1 MGYRR
6 KSRELAMQALFYM
19 DMAKC
24 HSDENLQLFCQVHQP
39 PEKTRSFFLKLV
51 QGVNYTRT
59 SVDTVIS
66 KYSDN
71 WTMGRMSGVD
81 RNVMRIAVFEMAFC
95 PNIPH
100 KVSINEAID
109 IGKAFGYEESG
120 AFINGILDS
129 IHLALQ
135 KNEIDIATEIPD
147 TVFKDIDFNDT
158 DSETGD
164 AAEKYPVY
172 DSGDIWS
179 ISKND
184 LLNPKKPHLPEPSM
198 DSTIKVT
205 SHVRKR
211 IRRENKNIK
220 DTQDEFIKKNSK
232 LTT

>member
-24 HSDENLQLFCQVHQP
+24 YSDENLQLFGQIHQP
-39 PEKTRSFFLKLV
+39 LEKTRPFFLKLV
-51 QGVNYTRT
+51 QGVNYTRA
-59 SVDTVIS
+59 SVDAVIA

-95 PNIPH
+95 PDIPT

-129 IHLALQ
+129 INLGLQ
-135 KNEIDIATEIPD
+135 NNAIDIATEIPD
-147 TVFKDIDFNDT
+147 SVFKDMVFKDLDLET
-158 DSETGD
+158 DNTSG
-164 AAEKYPVY
+164 KYPAF
-172 DSGDIWS
+172 DSG
-179 ISKND
+179 NVRPAPQ
-184 LLNPKKPHLPEPSM
+184 NTKPRLPVSSAN
-198 DSTIKVT
+198 STIMVT
-205 SHVRKR
+205 SQVRKR
-211 IRRENKNIK
+211 IRRADKTE
-220 DTQDEFIKKNSK
+220 TPE
-232 LTT
+232 T

>member
-39 PEKTRSFFLKLV
+39 PEETLSFFLKLV

-95 PNIPH
+95 PDIPH

-135 KNEIDIATEIPD
+135 KNAIDIATEIPD

-158 DSETGD
+158 DLETD
-164 AAEKYPVY
+164 NAVEKYPAS
-172 DSGDIWS
+172 DSGNVWS
-179 ISKND
+179 VPPND
-184 LLNPKKPHLPEPSM
+184 RFKEKRPRLPVSSAN
-198 DSTIKVT
+198 STIRVT
-205 SHVRKR
+205 SQIRKR
-211 IRRENKNIK
+211 LRRVN
-220 DTQDEFIKKNSK
+220 
-232 LTT
+232 TTETLKPETEK

>member
-24 HSDENLQLFCQVHQP
+24 YSDASLQLFCQVHQP
-39 PEKTRSFFLKLV
+39 LEKTRPFFLKLV

-59 SVDTVIS
+59 SIDSVIG

-95 PNIPH
+95 PDIPT

-109 IGKAFGYEESG
+109 IGKAYGYEESG

-129 IHLALQ
+129 INLGLQ
-135 KNEIDIATEIPD
+135 NNAIDIGTEIPD
-147 TVFKDIDFNDT
+147 TVFKDMVFKDLET
-158 DSETGD
+158 DN
-164 AAEKYPVY
+164 AVEKYSASDSSNVRSASQNNKPRQPV
-172 DSGDIWS
+172 SS
-179 ISKND
+179 AN
-184 LLNPKKPHLPEPSM
+184 
-198 DSTIKVT
+198 STIMVT
-205 SHVRKR
+205 SKVRKR
-211 IRRENKNIK
+211 IRRADKTGTPE
-220 DTQDEFIKKNSK
+220 T
-232 LTT
+232 

>member
-71 WTMGRMSGVD
+71 WRMGRMSGVD
-81 RNVMRIAVFEMAFC
+81 RNVMRIAVFEMAYC
-95 PNIPH
+95 PDIPH

-135 KNEIDIATEIPD
+135 NNAIDIATEIPD

-158 DSETGD
+158 DLETD
-164 AAEKYPVY
+164 NAVEKYPAS
-172 DSGDIWS
+172 DSGNVWS
-179 ISKND
+179 VPPND
-184 LLNPKKPHLPEPSM
+184 RFKEKRPRLPVSSVN
-198 DSTIKVT
+198 STIRVT
-205 SHVRKR
+205 SQIRKR
-211 IRRENKNIK
+211 LRRAN
-220 DTQDEFIKKNSK
+220 
-232 LTT
+232 TTETLKPETEK